1 MFTVKGSLSVTKPL
15 SLSLQGNSSSCG
27 ASCEFLEQLNSFA
40 SIQDGDGS
48 KIPTP
53 SIPRVINMDLTSLSL
68 QWDPVQNA
76 SGTPVYLVTV
86 NTMGDYSST
95 YTNVRIY
102 HSEPWK
108 PQGRYCWASAS
119 LAQMS
124 SSLRNRH
131 KNQTR

>member
-1 MFTVKGSLSVTKPL
+1 
-15 SLSLQGNSSSCG
+15 
-27 ASCEFLEQLNSFA
+27 
-40 SIQDGDGS
+40 
-48 KIPTP
+48 
-53 SIPRVINMDLTSLSL
+53 MDLTFLSL

-102 HSEPWK
+102 HPEPWK

-119 LAQMS
+119 LAKMS
-124 SSLRNRH
+124 SSLTNWHR
-131 KNQTR
+131 NQTRKKYSIKLQLLLNF

>member
-1 MFTVKGSLSVTKPL
+1 
-15 SLSLQGNSSSCG
+15 
-27 ASCEFLEQLNSFA
+27 
-40 SIQDGDGS
+40 
-48 KIPTP
+48 
-53 SIPRVINMDLTSLSL
+53 MDLTSLSL

-102 HSEPWK
+102 HPEPWK

-119 LAQMS
+119 LAQNFKFIEKPAQEPNEIKNIRLNS
-124 SSLRNRH
+124 SYH
-131 KNQTR
+131 

>member
-1 MFTVKGSLSVTKPL
+1 M
-15 SLSLQGNSSSCG
+15 
-27 ASCEFLEQLNSFA
+27 ASCEFVEQLNNFA
-40 SIQDGDGS
+40 SIQEGDGS

-76 SGTPVYLVTV
+76 SGTPVYLITV

-102 HSEPWK
+102 HPLPWK
-108 PQGRYCWASAS
+108 PQGRYCCDKQIPQFPS
-119 LAQMS
+119 LKYQI
-124 SSLRNRH
+124 H
-131 KNQTR
+131 

>member
-1 MFTVKGSLSVTKPL
+1 M
-15 SLSLQGNSSSCG
+15 
-27 ASCEFLEQLNSFA
+27 ASCEFVEQLNNFA
-40 SIQDGDGS
+40 SIQEGDGS

-102 HSEPWK
+102 HPEPWK
-108 PQGRYCWASAS
+108 PQGRSVAISRFHS
-119 LAQMS
+119 FPRS
-124 SSLRNRH
+124 NIKFIEKH
-131 KNQTR
+131 GNQTR

>member
-1 MFTVKGSLSVTKPL
+1 
-15 SLSLQGNSSSCG
+15 
-27 ASCEFLEQLNSFA
+27 
-40 SIQDGDGS
+40 
-48 KIPTP
+48 
-53 SIPRVINMDLTSLSL
+53 MDLTSLSL

-86 NTMGDYSST
+86 NTMGDDSST

-102 HSEPWK
+102 HPEPWK

-119 LAQMS
+119 LAQIS

-131 KNQTR
+131 RNQTR